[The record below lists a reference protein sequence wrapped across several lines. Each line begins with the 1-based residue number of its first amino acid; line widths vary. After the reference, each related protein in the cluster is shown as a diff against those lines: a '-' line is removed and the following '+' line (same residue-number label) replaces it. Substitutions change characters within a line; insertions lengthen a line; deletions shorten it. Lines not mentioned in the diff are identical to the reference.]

1 MDKRK
6 PFHKENGK
14 GSLVSKKGGTRD
26 QLVGAM
32 RDALAKYGP
41 EAPLA
46 LICKAAG
53 ISPGNVHYQFGGR
66 DALLEEAIRLQY
78 REFGDVMRR
87 HRPANGD
94 PIATLHSYI
103 EANFDDEFY
112 TPENCAIFRHLL
124 SQSLLNDRYRRILE
138 VFHRRFVTNASFA
151 FRPLVGANNRQR
163 AAVLFVST
171 LNGVFIQGAE
181 IDGRIPPEMAKSLL
195 YSVLNCLLQN
205 YRVDA
210 VPSATNE

>member
-1 MDKRK
+1 MFKRK

-14 GSLVSKKGGTRD
+14 GSLVSKRGNTRD

-41 EAPLA
+41 EAPLSI
-46 LICKAAG
+46 ICKAAG

-66 DALLEEAIRLQY
+66 DALLEEAIRLQF
-78 REFGDVMRR
+78 RELADVMRR

-103 EANFDDEFY
+103 EANFDAEFY
-112 TPENCAIFRHLL
+112 TPENCAIYRHLL
-124 SQSLLNDRYRRILE
+124 SQSLLKDRSRRVQQL
-138 VFHRRFVTNASFA
+138 FHKRFVANASIA
-151 FRPLVGANNRQR
+151 FRPLVGEKNMQT

-171 LNGVFIQGAE
+171 LNGVFIQGAD
-181 IDGRIPPEMAKSLL
+181 IDDRIPPEMAKSLL
-195 YSVLNCLLQN
+195 YSALNCLLQN
-205 YRVDA
+205 YRIDA
-210 VPSATNE
+210 ASGCKQ